1 MPNVNVVTCGTS
13 LLRNGIPRENAVL
26 GKVFLETSNKREK
39 DYSPEERR
47 QIDSL
52 ISAQRKKLLTAN
64 EAGAR
69 SLSAE
74 LNGLIGYYREHGGF
88 GGSERDMTYLIC
100 TDTYQGEQVAQIL
113 AEWGEKHKMLLLPQ
127 KQEYLN
133 TAGIAEFQLGMNS
146 LVEWCEKVL
155 PESRKRGYHIVF
167 NLVGG
172 FKSLQGYMQ
181 TLGMFYADEIV
192 YIFETGG
199 VLLSIPPLP
208 VNLTE
213 SARLTVYDN
222 LRLVRSLAR
231 IKMKQAEC
239 FALPAA
245 MLKIID
251 DMCWLSPW
259 GMLMFQRFKKE
270 LYQEKLLE
278 PWEDSVIF
286 TEKAKNAA
294 RGFDA
299 QKLFQF
305 NSQVDDLCVYQITGD
320 NPRSLRVHGLVGGK
334 QPKYPNSTHEFYV
347 SDVDAW
353 RGYIHF
359 EGKKMIVDDL
369 GPHL

>member
-13 LLRNGIPRENAVL
+13 LLRNGIPRENAAL
-26 GKVFLETSNKREK
+26 GKVFTETTNKREK
-39 DYSPEERR
+39 DYSSEERR

-52 ISAQRKKLLTAN
+52 ISEQRKKLLAAD

-69 SLSAE
+69 SISAE

-88 GGSERDMTYLIC
+88 DGCAQDMTYLIC

-113 AEWGEKHKMLLLPQ
+113 AEWGATHKMLLLPQ

-133 TAGIAEFQLGMNS
+133 TASTAEFHLGMNC

-155 PESRKRGYHIVF
+155 SECRKSGYHIVF

-192 YIFETGG
+192 YIFETGS

-213 SARLTVYDN
+213 SAKLTVCDN
-222 LRLVRSLAR
+222 LRLVRTLAR
-231 IKMKQAEC
+231 REMKLTEC
-239 FALPAA
+239 AALPAA
-245 MLKIID
+245 LLEIID
-251 DMCWLSPW
+251 DICQLSPW

-299 QKLFQF
+299 QKLFQL
-305 NSQVDDLCVYQITGD
+305 NCQVDDLCVYQIKGD
-320 NPRSLRVHGLVGGK
+320 NPGSLRVHALVGGK
-334 QPKYPNSTHEFYV
+334 QPQYPNSTHEFYV
-347 SDVDAW
+347 SNVDAW

-359 EGKKMIVDDL
+359 EGKKLIVDDL